1 MAERINELK
10 VLIRGA
16 ASLAHR
22 PSFAL
27 LPKGRR
33 NSSPH
38 TRSDPGGCFIAA
50 FKCTTA
56 MQAGD
61 IDPRLERGY
70 CYEISDK
77 ARAIGGGVLEAI
89 LGASIDLKLPSD

>member
-1 MAERINELK
+1 MAGRRNELK

-16 ASLAHR
+16 A
-22 PSFAL
+22 
-27 LPKGRR
+27 
-33 NSSPH
+33 
-38 TRSDPGGCFIAA
+38 
-50 FKCTTA
+50 
-56 MQAGD
+56 GD
-61 IDPRLERGY
+61 IDPRPERGY